1 MKGWLWKAGLC
12 AALLAGVG
20 GCFGNSTYKN
30 APGAEMDHSNHIQT
44 NTTTKDQS
52 VPTMSEASTGSIM
65 VNMMNA
71 KGQVIGKAELTETA
85 AGVKVKVEASSLT
98 PGKHGLHFHQV
109 GKCEP
114 PEFKTAG
121 DHFNPAGKKHGTENP
136 AGPHAGDLPNLEVGA
151 DGKAALEFTTTLVT
165 LAKGKPNSLLKE
177 GGTSLVIHEKEDDYK
192 TDPSG
197 NSGARIA
204 CGVIQ

>member
-1 MKGWLWKAGLC
+1 M
-12 AALLAGVG
+12 
-20 GCFGNSTYKN
+20 
-30 APGAEMDHSNHIQT
+30 
-44 NTTTKDQS
+44 
-52 VPTMSEASTGSIM
+52 
-65 VNMMNA
+65 
-71 KGQVIGKAELTETA
+71 
-85 AGVKVKVEASSLT
+85 KVKVEASSLT

-165 LAKGKPNSLLKE
+165 LAKGKPNS
-177 GGTSLVIHEKEDDYK
+177 
-192 TDPSG
+192 
-197 NSGARIA
+197 A
-204 CGVIQ
+204 C